1 MSTQLDQAVVHLR
14 EMILRGKLAPGQRV
28 AEAPLAEELGMSRTP
43 VRQALPMLAQEG
55 LLSLHETRG
64 YVVRAFTWAEVV
76 DAIELRGVLEGLAA
90 RRVAERGASKAFL
103 REVRTTLSE
112 GDIILNKR
120 RIEETDE
127 ARYAEMNARFH
138 ALILEE
144 AGSSILS
151 ATLERNGH
159 VPFAGPQAL
168 AFDRSNL
175 ERMYD
180 ILHYAH
186 QQHHAIVDALERGQS
201 GRAEALMREHADVV
215 KLSINVAG
223 PQVAASA
230 VAQRLT
236 QGDES
241 SRPVGKSPGTD
252 HRQGGRRF
260 G

>member
-1 MSTQLDQAVVHLR
+1 M
-14 EMILRGKLAPGQRV
+14 
-28 AEAPLAEELGMSRTP
+28 
-43 VRQALPMLAQEG
+43 
-55 LLSLHETRG
+55 
-64 YVVRAFTWAEVV
+64 
-76 DAIELRGVLEGLAA
+76 
-90 RRVAERGASKAFL
+90 
-103 REVRTTLSE
+103 
-112 GDIILNKR
+112 
-120 RIEETDE
+120 
-127 ARYAEMNARFH
+127 
-138 ALILEE
+138 
-144 AGSSILS
+144 
-151 ATLERNGH
+151 
-159 VPFAGPQAL
+159 PFAGPQAL